1 MLTRRVLTQAALLGL
16 ASPALAADG
25 FSRFLAGLRAEA
37 LREGIRPAILDEA
50 LSGLHPNADV
60 VRLDRHQPE
69 FHLTCA
75 QYRARVLPDSRLAKA
90 RAAYANEQQ
99 LLTATGQHYGVWPG
113 VIIGIW
119 GLESGFGNN
128 TGGFN
133 VIQALATLAYD
144 GRRAAFFRT
153 ELLAA
158 LKILNA
164 GDVSPHGMLGSY
176 AGAMGQPQFMPS
188 AYLHYA
194 VDADGDGKRDIWTSR
209 PDIFASVAN
218 YLARSGWREGEP
230 WGQPVQAPRDYAGPS
245 GRDHTRPLGAWQRD
259 GIRRADGRTFSRTDV
274 SAALLLPDGP
284 GGDAFL
290 VYENFHVIRR
300 YNPSDFY
307 ALGVGLLGMEAS

>member
-25 FSRFLAGLRAEA
+25 FAHFVAGLRAEA
-37 LREGIRPAILDEA
+37 LRDGISPAILDEA
-50 LSGLHPNADV
+50 LGGLHPNADV
-60 VRLDRHQPE
+60 IRLDRHQPE
-69 FHLTCA
+69 FHLTWA
-75 QYRARVLPDSRLAKA
+75 QYRARVLPESRLAKA
-90 RAAYANEQQ
+90 SASYAANQD
-99 LLTATGQHYGVWPG
+99 LLLSTGRRYGVWPG

-144 GRRAAFFRT
+144 GRRAAFFRG

-164 GDVSPHGMLGSY
+164 GDIAPRGMFGSY

-188 AYLHYA
+188 AYLRFA
-194 VDADGDGKRDIWTSR
+194 VDADGDGKRDIWSSR

-218 YLARSGWREGEP
+218 YLARSGWQDGQP
-230 WGQPVQAPRDYAGPS
+230 WGQPVQAPAEYAGPT
-245 GRDHTRPLGAWQRD
+245 GREHTRPLGAWQRD
-259 GIRRADGRTFSRTDV
+259 GIRRIDGRTFSRTDV
-274 SAALLLPDGP
+274 TAALLLPDGP

-290 VYENFHVIRR
+290 VYDNFHVIRR

-307 ALGVGLLGMEAS
+307 ALGVGLLGMQAS

>member
-1 MLTRRVLTQAALLGL
+1 MLTRRFFAAATLAGL
-16 ASPALAADG
+16 ATPALAADG
-25 FSRFLAGLRAEA
+25 FAHFLAGVRAEA
-37 LREGIRPAILDEA
+37 ARAGVRADVLAAALDGLR
-50 LSGLHPNADV
+50 PNADV

-69 FHLTCA
+69 FHLTWA
-75 QYRARVLPDSRLAKA
+75 QYRARVLPESRLAKA
-90 RAAYANEQQ
+90 RAAYGANQD
-99 LLTATGQHYGVWPG
+99 LLVRTGQRYGVWPG
-113 VIIGIW
+113 VIMGIW

-144 GRRAAFFRT
+144 GRRAAFFRG
-153 ELLAA
+153 ELMAA

-164 GDVSPHGMLGSY
+164 GDISPRGMVGSY

-194 VDADGDGKRDIWTSR
+194 VDADGDGRRDIWTNHA
-209 PDIFASVAN
+209 DIFGSVAN
-218 YLARSGWREGEP
+218 YLARCGWRDGAP
-230 WGQPVQAPRDYAGPS
+230 WGQPVRVPAGYDGVF
-245 GRDHTRPLGAWQRD
+245 GREHTKPLGAWQAA
-259 GIRRADGRTFSRTDV
+259 GVRRIDGRGFSRGDV
-274 SAALLLPDGP
+274 AAALLLPDGA

-307 ALGVGLLGMEAS
+307 ALGVGLLGMEVA